1 MKSIYI
7 AIVIAALCMACD
19 PFANPRYAPVTF
31 SSDTLFFDTIFT
43 SLGSTTMEVR
53 AKNPTDKPMLISE
66 IRLAGGDD
74 SPFRIN
80 INGMATSTVRDIT
93 IAANDS
99 IFLFVDAVIDPSGD
113 DLPVSVLDS
122 IMFFSGSYF
131 SRVILQAWGQDIIL
145 IKDDTINS
153 SVWSSGKPYVI
164 YGSVLIDTTETLLI
178 TGGTKVFFH
187 NDASMVVAGNIIV
200 SGTEDQPVIL
210 ASDRTSAEY
219 EDIPGQWSGIIFRAC
234 SRGNKITD
242 AVIRNADIAL
252 AFDGDHITG
261 RPDIE
266 ITNTSVIH
274 NSISSIKATYSDIK
288 AVNSLFAHTG
298 FSTVNIN
305 DGSNVSFIHCTV
317 YNNWGYNIRSASSIS
332 IGRGTGEA
340 SFFPS
345 VAVYNS
351 VVGGDLASEIDIA
364 GSSFDVADNILFDS
378 CFVKLDTL
386 RSTWWNRNS
395 FKGVSFGADPR
406 FINSHLYD
414 FRPDTLSP
422 LQDVAGKI
430 YALPY
435 SEDIRHKPR
444 PRFNGPD
451 IGAYERQPGE
461 KRE

>member
-1 MKSIYI
+1 MKPINI
-7 AIVIAALCMACD
+7 AIAIAVLCMACD

-53 AKNPTDKPMLISE
+53 AKNLTDKPMLINE
-66 IRLAGGDD
+66 IRLAGGDE
-74 SPFRIN
+74 SPFRVN
-80 INGMATSTVRDIT
+80 INGMAASTVRDLT
-93 IAANDS
+93 IAAGDS
-99 IFLFVDAVIDPSGD
+99 IFLFVDALIDPSGGN
-113 DLPVSVLDS
+113 LPVSVVDS
-122 IMFFSGSYF
+122 IVFWSGSFFS
-131 SRVILQAWGQDIIL
+131 RIILEAWGQDIIL
-145 IKDDTINS
+145 IKDDTITS

-164 YGSVLIDTTETLLI
+164 YGSVLIDTTETLSV
-178 TGGTKVFFH
+178 TEGTKVFFH
-187 NDASMVVAGNIIV
+187 NDASMIVAGKIMV
-200 SGTEDQPVIL
+200 SGTEEQPVII
-210 ASDRTSAEY
+210 ASDRTSEDY
-219 EDIPGQWSGIIFRAC
+219 EDIPGQWKGIVFRAC

-252 AFDGDHITG
+252 SLDGDYITG

-274 NSISSIKATYSDIK
+274 NSVSSIKSTYSDIK

-305 DGSNVSFIHCTV
+305 DGSNASFVHCTV
-317 YNNWGYNIRSASSIS
+317 YNYWGYNIRYASSLS
-332 IGRGTGEA
+332 IGGGTDEA
-340 SFFPS
+340 SSFPS

-351 VVGGDLASEIDIA
+351 VVGGDLASEIDIT
-364 GSSFDVADNILFDS
+364 GSPLDVAGNILFDS
-378 CFVKLDTL
+378 CFVKLDTM
-386 RSTWWNRNS
+386 RSSWWNRNC
-395 FKGVSFGADPR
+395 FRGVRFGADPR

-422 LQDVAGKI
+422 LLDVAGKI

-435 SEDIRHKPR
+435 TEDIRHKPR
-444 PRFNGPD
+444 PRFSGPD